1 MSVIKKAEGMIHF
14 QSSECAETLL
24 DMLCYEAY
32 RERLSPEMENLF
44 AGHLA
49 KCECC
54 RLKVLSLKQLLEE
67 QPGKINNLS
76 FLTQPHCFKIS

>member
-1 MSVIKKAEGMIHF
+1 MISC
-14 QSSECAETLL
+14 QLSSNCADTLL

-32 RERLSPEMENLF
+32 RERLSPEMEALL

-49 KCECC
+49 KCEQC
-54 RLKVLSLKQLLEE
+54 RSKVLNLKQLLEE

-76 FLTQPHCFKIS
+76 FLIHPHCSKIT